1 MTSYMTIEMLLPQKR
16 LVTIGLRARE
26 VRRYHVYHVR
36 GMSVICGMLCGIS
49 GGGVNG
55 NGKPDS
61 FIVGCS
67 CQWYVMVALW
77 NVFRPSGSESTE
89 VSYFGRPLPAI
100 TNPQAHVS
108 PAAVGWLL
116 QQTNGVIC
124 LRLRQHHFWRFAS
137 VVYLPFCVPS
147 SPNVRIVLW
156 CDRSTVRRS
165 INLSVSH
172 IPLGTR
178 PTPCRYCVP

>member
-1 MTSYMTIEMLLPQKR
+1 MGMGSPTHLLWDALVSGMLWWHYGMYLDRPGPR
-16 LVTIGLRARE
+16 
-26 VRRYHVYHVR
+26 VRRSAI
-36 GMSVICGMLCGIS
+36 SVAHCL
-49 GGGVNG
+49 
-55 NGKPDS
+55 
-61 FIVGCS
+61 
-67 CQWYVMVALW
+67 Q
-77 NVFRPSGSESTE
+77 
-89 VSYFGRPLPAI
+89 LP
-100 TNPQAHVS
+100 TPKQHVS

-116 QQTNGVIC
+116 LQTNGVIC

-147 SPNVRIVLW
+147 SPNVSIVLW
-156 CDRSTVRRS
+156 CGRSTVRRS

>member
-1 MTSYMTIEMLLPQKR
+1 MLEIVAPEDVTKSLSVQAGHILGYWRMDRPSGKCLLAVLTLKRAYGIMTSYMTIEMLLPQKR

-36 GMSVICGMLCGIS
+36 GMSVICGMSCGMS

-100 TNPQAHVS
+100 TNPQAACFPGGSGMIVTADKWS
-108 PAAVGWLL
+108 NMP
-116 QQTNGVIC
+116 
-124 LRLRQHHFWRFAS
+124 
-137 VVYLPFCVPS
+137 PS
-147 SPNVRIVLW
+147 S
-156 CDRSTVRRS
+156 TT
-165 INLSVSH
+165 
-172 IPLGTR
+172 PLLAI
-178 PTPCRYCVP
+178 C